1 MNFSQKIKSNALWDI
16 SKNGDLIALL
26 IFLIQILF
34 MLYRFMPTL
43 QDINL
48 WDEAIY
54 INAGRELINGTL
66 TPFEWNPFVAI
77 FYAFTYLPFKSSPY
91 WMMQSAA
98 VGRVLLFGLM
108 WLGSFLIAKRLS
120 RLSYPLV
127 MAGVLFSMTVLT
139 DILDNPTDALFA
151 AMSGFAF
158 WKLITYYE
166 TREEKQLGWI
176 SCFLGLAALSR
187 NDGLVLFVIF
197 VVLSLLF
204 LRSSVNKIKHLL
216 YTALPFLIFVFGYFL
231 IYGFVTGN
239 FSLGTRERSYIAF
252 EQGQAE
258 LYQENESC
266 QQSFSRCAIL
276 EARELYGTPVDN
288 NYSVFTAIRNN
299 PGAMLERVVH
309 SLKVLPELIYSA
321 YGKRT
326 AYMVFFLAIVGIFE
340 LARKRQFLLLGSLLI
355 WTAYLGVYFLTF
367 FRAGYLQTPYFV
379 VFVLAAIGVTSL
391 VNSIISG
398 RKEYLIWTVFL
409 VILSVIGVYRSLN
422 YLYFN
427 TLVLLGIIWAG
438 KLASRS
444 RVEEIPIT
452 LYLIF
457 LAGGMIVRG
466 AYNPPQIQIWGKIPE
481 EQAIVFLQETF
492 PEDSLVAAGA
502 PGAVYA
508 ARMDYF
514 EIGDL
519 DGVVT
524 SPEDLYAQL
533 SSLGVQAI
541 YVDSFLSSR
550 NSHIYEL
557 IDAGVGDEFE
567 QIFSGRDGSIQVLRV
582 RP

>member
-326 AYMVFFLAIVGIFE
+326 AYMVFFLAIAGIFE
-340 LARKRQFLLLGSLLI
+340 LARKRQFLLLGSL
-355 WTAYLGVYFLTF
+355 FTF

-379 VFVLAAIGVTSL
+379 VFLLAAIGVTSL

-409 VILSVIGVYRSLN
+409 FILSVIGVYRSLN

>member
-326 AYMVFFLAIVGIFE
+326 AYMVFFLAIAGIFE

-409 VILSVIGVYRSLN
+409 FILSVIGVYRSLN

-466 AYNPPQIQIWGKIPE
+466 AYNPPQIQIWGEIPE

>member
-326 AYMVFFLAIVGIFE
+326 AYMVFFLAIAGIFE

-409 VILSVIGVYRSLN
+409 FILSVIGVYRSLN

>member
-326 AYMVFFLAIVGIFE
+326 AYMVFFLAIAGIFE

-466 AYNPPQIQIWGKIPE
+466 AYNPPQIQIWGEIPE

>member
-398 RKEYLIWTVFL
+398 RKEYLIWTVLL

-438 KLASRS
+438 KLASCS

-466 AYNPPQIQIWGKIPE
+466 AYNPPQIQIWGEIPE

>member
-299 PGAMLERVVH
+299 PDAMLERVVH

-326 AYMVFFLAIVGIFE
+326 AYMVFFLAIAGIFE

-409 VILSVIGVYRSLN
+409 FILSVIGVYRSLN

-466 AYNPPQIQIWGKIPE
+466 AYNPPQIQIWGEIPE

>member
-409 VILSVIGVYRSLN
+409 VVLSVIGVYRSLN

-557 IDAGVGDEFE
+557 VDAGVGDEFE

>member
-466 AYNPPQIQIWGKIPE
+466 AYNPPQIQIWGEIPE